1 MVGKNFPL
9 TGQAMTKELEVR
21 YIEEMGREYLEIIP
35 SSSLHN
41 VAPGCLTSFPAGK
54 HLDFLTGLNRKWL
67 MPSAPRIAVCVE

>member
-41 VAPGCLTSFPAGK
+41 AAAGCLTSFPAGK
-54 HLDFLTGLNRKWL
+54 HLDFFYQ
-67 MPSAPRIAVCVE
+67 A